1 MKKVN
6 AQVLSSLSR
15 STLNALVPSSA
26 FVNMK
31 PERVSPGATH
41 MFTLLRKSCCS
52 ASWRF
57 LSLRVS
63 EAISIGVW

>member
-1 MKKVN
+1 MKNVN
-6 AQVLSSLSR
+6 AQVFSSLNR

-26 FVNMK
+26 LVKMN
-31 PERVSPGATH
+31 PERVAPGATH
-41 MFTLLRKSCCS
+41 MFTLLRNSCCS

-63 EAISIGVW
+63 DAISIGV